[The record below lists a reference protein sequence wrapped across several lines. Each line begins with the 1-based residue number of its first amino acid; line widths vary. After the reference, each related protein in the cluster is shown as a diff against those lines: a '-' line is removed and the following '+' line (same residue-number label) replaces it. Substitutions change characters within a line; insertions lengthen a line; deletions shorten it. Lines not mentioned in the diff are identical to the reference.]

1 MPEQQRTRVVVVTGA
16 SSGIGRST
24 VRSLRAAGRTVLA
37 TARRADRLD
46 ELAAETGAEVLAGDI
61 TSDAFVAEL
70 RDRAAQLGVV
80 EALVNVAGGAFG
92 TESVEE
98 SRIDDWQRM
107 FDLNVLGTKRVI
119 TALLPLLRASAA
131 SSQDEFPHA
140 DIVTVTSTA
149 GRVIYQGGGGYVAV
163 KAAEAAMI
171 GVLRLELGGEP
182 IRVIDIAPG
191 MVHTDE
197 FTLKRMR
204 GDEESAAK
212 LYEGVD
218 HPLTADDIAATIQ
231 LALQLPGHVNVDELI
246 VRPVAQREQFQLH
259 RGRLEMKDTA
269 KESSE

>member
-1 MPEQQRTRVVVVTGA
+1 MPGEQRTRVVVVTGA
-16 SSGIGRST
+16 SSGIGRAT
-24 VRSLRAAGRTVLA
+24 VTALRAAGRTVLA
-37 TARRADRLD
+37 TARRADRLE
-46 ELAAETGAEVLAGDI
+46 ELAAATGAEILAGDV
-61 TSDAFVAEL
+61 TEDAFVGQL
-70 RDRAAQLGVV
+70 RDRAAALGEV

-98 SRIDDWQRM
+98 SSVDDWRLM
-107 FDLNVLGTKRVI
+107 FELNVLGTKRVI

-131 SSQDEFPHA
+131 SSEDAFPHA

-149 GRVIYQGGGGYVAV
+149 GRVIYQGGGGYVAA

-204 GDEESAAK
+204 GDGESAAK

-218 HPLTADDIAATIQ
+218 HPLTADDIAATIRM
-231 LALQLPGHVNVDELI
+231 ALELPGHVNVDELV

-259 RGRLEMKDTA
+259 RGPLRMKDNS
-269 KESSE
+269 KESGE

>member
-1 MPEQQRTRVVVVTGA
+1 MPVEQRTRVVVVTGA

-24 VRSLRAAGRTVLA
+24 VRSLRAEGRVVLA
-37 TARRADRLD
+37 TARRADRLE

-61 TSDAFVAEL
+61 TDDAFVAEL
-70 RDRAAQLGVV
+70 RDTASRLGEV

-98 SRIDDWQRM
+98 SSIADWQLM
-107 FDLNVLGTKRVI
+107 FELNVLGTKRVI
-119 TALLPLLRASAA
+119 TAFLPLLRASAA
-131 SSQDEFPHA
+131 SSTDEFPHA

-149 GRVIYQGGGGYVAV
+149 GRVIYQGGGGYVAT

-191 MVHTDE
+191 MVHTEE

-204 GDEESAAK
+204 GDGASADK

-218 HPLTADDIAATIQ
+218 HPLTAEDIAATIQ
-231 LALQLPGHVNVDELI
+231 LALQLPGHVNVDELV

-259 RGRLEMKDTA
+259 RGPLVMKGA
-269 KESSE
+269 SKEAGE